1 MSISKLRFA
10 ALAGVVVVTTVDLL
24 TAVLALLVSREIS
37 FPFSRACRLSLQSHA
52 TLRFRTSVAVV
63 AGIPRALIRAIER
76 AVQLELSMAPS
87 ADPSAVDDGKTI
99 EQLREELAELR
110 AEKDASGCCPFNS
123 AGDKDIYG
131 RKFTLPVNN
140 RAAVAVAAAAARS
153 TQQPN
158 TYCPRVV
165 HRSTLSTSPRPSTS
179 SRTPSRTCVRSTAR
193 GSISFQDS

>member
-1 MSISKLRFA
+1 MTIVLTYTGTCVTCTVVRRDISWR
-10 ALAGVVVVTTVDLL
+10 
-24 TAVLALLVSREIS
+24 VSRG
-37 FPFSRACRLSLQSHA
+37 CRLSLQSHA

-131 RKFTLPVNN
+131 RNFTLPVNR
-140 RAAVAVAAAAARS
+140 RAAVAAAAAARS

-165 HRSTLSTSPRPSTS
+165 HRSTLSTRPRPSTS
-179 SRTPSRTCVRSTAR
+179 SRTLSRTCVRSTAR

>member
-1 MSISKLRFA
+1 MARYA
-10 ALAGVVVVTTVDLL
+10 TRQTLAQ
-24 TAVLALLVSREIS
+24 
-37 FPFSRACRLSLQSHA
+37 FSRDPAAPDKRNSGPPNSASSNQSH
-52 TLRFRTSVAVV
+52 
-63 AGIPRALIRAIER
+63 LIIK
-76 AVQLELSMAPS
+76 LELSMAPS

-131 RKFTLPVNN
+131 RNFTLPVNC
-140 RAAVAVAAAAARS
+140 RAAVAAAAASS

-165 HRSTLSTSPRPSTS
+165 HRSTLSTRPRPSTS